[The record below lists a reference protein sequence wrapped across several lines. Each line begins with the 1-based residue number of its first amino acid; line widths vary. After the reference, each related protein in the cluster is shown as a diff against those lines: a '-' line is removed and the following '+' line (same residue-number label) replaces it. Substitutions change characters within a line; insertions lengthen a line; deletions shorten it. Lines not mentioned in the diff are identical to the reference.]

1 MSLHVTKAALSLLV
15 GLAVPAFAAEQFK
28 SGVFEPPRVAPE
40 FKLQGSN
47 GAQVALSRYKGK
59 VVVVVFG
66 FSYCQTICPVTLAKL
81 SQVWKDLGPQA
92 NDLQMLFISVDP
104 ARDTPER
111 LREFVTFFNPSFIG
125 LTGTEQQLG
134 EVRDIY
140 GVVAKKAVS
149 ENKKL
154 GYEVHHSSSLHV
166 VDREG
171 KLRVLIPFGTAA
183 ADVVHD
189 LKVLLAK

>member
-1 MSLHVTKAALSLLV
+1 
-15 GLAVPAFAAEQFK
+15 
-28 SGVFEPPRVAPE
+28 
-40 FKLQGSN
+40 
-47 GAQVALSRYKGK
+47 
-59 VVVVVFG
+59 
-66 FSYCQTICPVTLAKL
+66 
-81 SQVWKDLGPQA
+81 VWKDLGPQA
-92 NDLQMLFISVDP
+92 DDLQMLFISVDP

-111 LREFVTFFNPSFIG
+111 LREFVTAFHPSFIG
-125 LTGTEQQLG
+125 LTGTEQQLKP
-134 EVRDIY
+134 VRDIY
-140 GVVAKKAVS
+140 GVVAQKAAS
-149 ENKKL
+149 ENKKI

>member
-1 MSLHVTKAALSLLV
+1 MSLHVAKAVLSLLV
-15 GLAVPAFAAEQFK
+15 GLAVPALAAEQFK

-40 FKLQGSN
+40 FQLQGSN

-59 VVVVVFG
+59 VVVIAFG
-66 FSYCQTICPVTLAKL
+66 FSHCPKICPVTLGKL

-111 LREFVTFFNPSFIG
+111 LREWVTIFNPSFIG
-125 LTGTEQQLG
+125 LTGAEQQLAK
-134 EVRDIY
+134 VREIY

-149 ENKKL
+149 ENEKL
-154 GYEVHHSSSLHV
+154 GYEVHHSSSLYV

-189 LKVLLAK
+189 LKILLAK

>member
-1 MSLHVTKAALSLLV
+1 MTKAALALLV
-15 GLAVPAFAAEQFK
+15 GLAAPAFAAEQFK

-40 FKLQGSN
+40 FQLQGSN
-47 GAQVALSRYKGK
+47 GAPVALSRYKGN
-59 VVVVVFG
+59 VVVIAFG
-66 FSYCQTICPVTLAKL
+66 FSHCPKICPVTLAKL
-81 SQVWKDLGPQA
+81 SQAWKDLGPQA

-111 LREFVTFFNPSFIG
+111 LREFVTAFHPSFIG
-125 LTGTEQQLG
+125 LTGPEQQLKH
-134 EVRDIY
+134 VRDIY
-140 GVVAKKAVS
+140 GVVAQKAAS
-149 ENKKL
+149 ENKNL

-171 KLRVLIPFGTAA
+171 KLRMLIPFGTAA

-189 LKVLLAK
+189 LKLMLAK

>member
-1 MSLHVTKAALSLLV
+1 MSLHVTKTFHSLLV
-15 GLAVPAFAAEQFK
+15 ALAAPAFAGDQFK

-40 FKLQGSN
+40 FQLQGSN

-59 VVVVVFG
+59 VVVIAFG
-66 FSYCQTICPVTLAKL
+66 FSHCPKICPVTLAKL
-81 SQVWKDLGPQA
+81 SQVWKDLGPET

-104 ARDTPER
+104 ARDTPAR
-111 LREFVTFFNPSFIG
+111 LREFVTLFHPSFMG

-134 EVRDIY
+134 QVREIY

-149 ENKKL
+149 ENEKL
-154 GYEVHHSSSLHV
+154 GYEVHHSSSLYV

-171 KLRVLIPFGTAA
+171 KLRVLIPFGKAA

-189 LKVLLAK
+189 LRILLAK

>member
-1 MSLHVTKAALSLLV
+1 MSPHVAKAVLSLLV
-15 GLAVPAFAAEQFK
+15 GLAAPAFAAEQFK

-40 FKLQGSN
+40 FQLQGSN
-47 GAQVALSRYKGK
+47 DAQVALSSYKGK
-59 VVVVVFG
+59 VVVIAFG
-66 FSYCQTICPVTLAKL
+66 FSHCPKICPVTLGKL
-81 SQVWKDLGPQA
+81 SQVWKDLGPEA

-111 LREFVTFFNPSFIG
+111 LREWVTIFNPSFIG
-125 LTGTEQQLG
+125 LTGTEQELG
-134 EVRDIY
+134 QVREIY

-149 ENKKL
+149 ENEKL
-154 GYEVHHSSSLHV
+154 GYEVHHSSSLYV

-171 KLRVLIPFGTAA
+171 KLRVLIPFGKAA

-189 LKVLLAK
+189 LKILLAK